1 MAMDLIMKMVFY
13 YGGNPEI
20 EFVGDPTDEHGYGV
34 YQKPIIEV
42 ANKFKSG
49 MVDYTGHSLEAV
61 LEIVKN
67 EFLSKFEHQLICKI
81 RIYVQT
87 GFINQR
93 VKK

>member
-1 MAMDLIMKMVFY
+1 MSQIVNTLKKGDGPHYEDGIY

-61 LEIVKN
+61 LEIVKKGI
-67 EFLSKFEHQLICKI
+67 S
-81 RIYVQT
+81 VQ
-87 GFINQR
+87 I
-93 VKK
+93 